1 MARHK
6 DILSMLKP
14 SATSIARAKGFNK
27 EAVNTDRVFN
37 VDETGITVVQSKI
50 SRVVGLKGK
59 RQIGALTAAER
70 EALVTCVFSM
80 GVSGIYIPPM
90 LIFPRK
96 NMTSTLMK
104 GAPPG
109 SIGRC
114 HLSGWIQSNHF
125 TEWFNHF
132 VAKTTPT
139 ADEPVLL
146 ILDGHHSHT
155 KNIEVIEIARKNFV
169 TIISL
174 PPHTT
179 HKLQPLD
186 KSFMGPLKHYYS
198 ENIRQFMLHSER
210 LLGPYDLAELLGKA
224 YIKCQTGSIAVEGF
238 KVTGIFPLNRQV
250 FSDID
255 FAPSEETDL
264 IEINLESL
272 KACKGQS
279 VKNKASNHTISQ
291 KTPPA
296 TPSISRPVASIQD
309 LTPSA
314 KDLAEAGPSGCI
326 SLVNDGYVSP
336 QDIMPIPKPKKK
348 LSNKGPKPMTCSVVT
363 SFPYKCALE
372 EAQNKKKMKN
382 LGETKITRK
391 KTARENRSPKTKAL
405 TQKQKAK
412 KIKI

>member
-1 MARHK
+1 MKKHNYPA
-6 DILSMLKP
+6 
-14 SATSIARAKGFNK
+14 
-27 EAVNTDRVFN
+27 DRVFN
-37 VDETGITVVQSKI
+37 VDETGITVIQSKI
-50 SRVVGLKGK
+50 PRVVGLKGK

-70 EALVTCVFSM
+70 GALVTCVFSM
-80 GVSGIYIPPM
+80 SVSGIYIPPM

-114 HLSGWIQSNHF
+114 HPSGWMQTNHF

-132 VAKTTPT
+132 VAKTKPT

-146 ILDGHHSHT
+146 NLDGHHSHT

-169 TIISL
+169 TIIGL

-179 HKLQPLD
+179 HKLQSLD
-186 KSFMGPLKHYYS
+186 KSFMGPFKHYYS

-264 IEINLESL
+264 TEINLESL

-279 VKNKASNHTISQ
+279 VKNKSSNHTISQ
-291 KTPPA
+291 KTPHA
-296 TPSISRPVASIQD
+296 TPSISRPVAAIQD
-309 LTPSA
+309 LTPFA
-314 KDLAEAGPSGCI
+314 KDLAEAD
-326 SLVNDGYVSP
+326 LLDVSHWRNEDNEKENIKGK
-336 QDIMPIPKPKKK
+336 QATKNKSSYSKTKGKKK
-348 LSNKGPKPMTCSVVT
+348 LRFDDTDEEGSADEFDSGESVPDNELGVYVQMMTCCVSI
-363 SFPYKCALE
+363 CD
-372 EAQNKKKMKN
+372 EAFSQNTR
-382 LGETKITRK
+382 GELWVQCIVCEMWAHNDCEKDLYICDFCK
-391 KTARENRSPKTKAL
+391 
-405 TQKQKAK
+405 
-412 KIKI
+412 

>member
-27 EAVNTDRVFN
+27 EAVNSFFDLLESEMKKHNYPADRVFN
-37 VDETGITVVQSKI
+37 VDETGITVIQSK
-50 SRVVGLKGK
+50 
-59 RQIGALTAAER
+59 
-70 EALVTCVFSM
+70 
-80 GVSGIYIPPM
+80 
-90 LIFPRK
+90 
-96 NMTSTLMK
+96 
-104 GAPPG
+104 
-109 SIGRC
+109 
-114 HLSGWIQSNHF
+114 
-125 TEWFNHF
+125 
-132 VAKTTPT
+132 
-139 ADEPVLL
+139 
-146 ILDGHHSHT
+146 GHHSHT

-169 TIISL
+169 TIIGL

-179 HKLQPLD
+179 HKLQSLD
-186 KSFMGPLKHYYS
+186 KSFMGPFKHYYS

-264 IEINLESL
+264 TEINLESL

-279 VKNKASNHTISQ
+279 VKNKSSNHTISQ
-291 KTPPA
+291 KTPHA
-296 TPSISRPVASIQD
+296 TPSISRPVAAIQD
-309 LTPSA
+309 LTPFA

-336 QDIMPIPKPKKK
+336 QDIMLIPKPKKK

-363 SFPYKCALE
+363 SSPYKRALK
-372 EAQNKKKMKN
+372 EAQNKKN
-382 LGETKITRK
+382 
-391 KTARENRSPKTKAL
+391 
-405 TQKQKAK
+405 
-412 KIKI
+412 